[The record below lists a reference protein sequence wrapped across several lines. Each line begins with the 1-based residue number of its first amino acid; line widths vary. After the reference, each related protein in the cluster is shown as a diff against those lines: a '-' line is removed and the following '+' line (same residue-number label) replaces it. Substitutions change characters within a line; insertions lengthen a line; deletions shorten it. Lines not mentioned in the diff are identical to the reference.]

1 VAFIPVHGSE
11 IEEEAGSS
19 RSNMDEAAVVLQV
32 VKDLLLPGDLDVQD
46 IGVISPY
53 AGQVR
58 LIREMLGEDLQ
69 SLEIKSV
76 DGYQGREKEV
86 IVLSTVRSN
95 EDGVVGFLSNF
106 RRLNVA
112 LTRARRGLIV
122 IGDDRTLRND
132 STWESWLDWVDESKL
147 MAWHVVNS

>member
-1 VAFIPVHGSE
+1 MTGSDRHFSAE
-11 IEEEAGSS
+11 DISRIIEMAWEDRTPFEAIETLFG
-19 RSNMDEAAVVLQV
+19 
-32 VKDLLLPGDLDVQD
+32 LP
-46 IGVISPY
+46 
-53 AGQVR
+53 
-58 LIREMLGEDLQ
+58 
-69 SLEIKSV
+69 
-76 DGYQGREKEV
+76 EKEV